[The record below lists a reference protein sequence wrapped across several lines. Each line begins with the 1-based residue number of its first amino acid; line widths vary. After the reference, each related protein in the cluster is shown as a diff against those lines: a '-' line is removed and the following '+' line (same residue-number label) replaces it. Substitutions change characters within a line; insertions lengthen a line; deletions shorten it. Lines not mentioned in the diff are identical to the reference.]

1 MSDAVTPPL
10 ASPHTSPPAL
20 PHANSYTNTVTGAT
34 PNPLMPV
41 PDAVDEAFADGANRV
56 LARAVEL
63 ARVVVGAHQAA
74 VAVMVDRDWSTVRKF
89 FSLSEKYAA
98 WRDYATPATGYGT
111 HGWLLRQA
119 GCVRLTQAELEAHPQ
134 WRNFGTEAGKHPPMR
149 GWMAVPIADRAG
161 TVWGLLQ
168 LSDRYEGEFT
178 AEDER
183 HFTAFAALVSEALE
197 ALWEV
202 RNLQK
207 ATPTAGRAASEAS
220 S

>member
-1 MSDAVTPPL
+1 MPDTATP
-10 ASPHTSPPAL
+10 S
-20 PHANSYTNTVTGAT
+20 HANVYANAVTGAT
-34 PNPLMPV
+34 PNPLMPT
-41 PDAVDEAFADGANRV
+41 PDAVDEAFAEGANRV

-63 ARVVVGAHQAA
+63 ARVAVGAHQAA
-74 VAVMVDRDWSTVRKF
+74 AAVMVDRDWSTVRKF

-119 GCVRLTQAELEAHPQ
+119 GCVRLTQAELEAHPH
-134 WRNFGTEAGKHPPMR
+134 WKNFGTEAGKHPPMR
-149 GWMAVPIADRAG
+149 GWMAVPITDRAG

-183 HFTAFAALVSEALE
+183 HFTSFAALVSEALE
-197 ALWEV
+197 ALWDV
-202 RNLQK
+202 RNLRK
-207 ATPTAGRAASEAS
+207 AAPQGERGAPTPRSA
-220 S
+220 

>member
-1 MSDAVTPPL
+1 MPDTATP
-10 ASPHTSPPAL
+10 S
-20 PHANSYTNTVTGAT
+20 HANVYANAVTGAT
-34 PNPLMPV
+34 PNPLMPA
-41 PDAVDEAFADGANRV
+41 PDAVDEAFAEGANRV

-74 VAVMVDRDWSTVRKF
+74 AAVLVDRDWSTIRKF

-134 WRNFGTEAGKHPPMR
+134 WRNFGTEAAKHPPMR
-149 GWMAVPIADRAG
+149 GWMAVPITDRAG

-168 LSDRYEGEFT
+168 LSDRYEAEFT

-197 ALWEV
+197 ALWDV
-202 RNLQK
+202 RNLRK
-207 ATPTAGRAASEAS
+207 AAADVITPDEEDS
-220 S
+220 

>member
-1 MSDAVTPPL
+1 MPDTATP
-10 ASPHTSPPAL
+10 S
-20 PHANSYTNTVTGAT
+20 HANVYANAVTGAT
-34 PNPLMPV
+34 PNPLMPA
-41 PDAVDEAFADGANRV
+41 PDAVDEAFAEGANRV

-74 VAVMVDRDWSTVRKF
+74 AAVMVDRDWSTIRKF

-134 WRNFGTEAGKHPPMR
+134 WRNFGTEAAKHPPMR

-197 ALWEV
+197 ALWDV
-202 RNLQK
+202 RNLRK
-207 ATPTAGRAASEAS
+207 AAPQGEHGAPTPRSP
-220 S
+220 

>member
-1 MSDAVTPPL
+1 MPDTATP
-10 ASPHTSPPAL
+10 S
-20 PHANSYTNTVTGAT
+20 HANVYANAVTGAT
-34 PNPLMPV
+34 PNPLMPT
-41 PDAVDEAFADGANRV
+41 PDAVDEAFAEGANRV

-74 VAVMVDRDWSTVRKF
+74 AAVMVDRDWSTVRKF

-119 GCVRLTQAELEAHPQ
+119 GCVRLTQAELEAHPH
-134 WRNFGTEAGKHPPMR
+134 WKNFGTEAGKHPPMR
-149 GWMAVPIADRAG
+149 GWMAVPITDRAG

-183 HFTAFAALVSEALE
+183 HFTSFAALVSEALE
-197 ALWEV
+197 ALWDV
-202 RNLQK
+202 RNLRK
-207 ATPTAGRAASEAS
+207 AAPQGERGAPTPRSA
-220 S
+220 

>member
-1 MSDAVTPPL
+1 MSDAVTS
-10 ASPHTSPPAL
+10 SPVQTHT
-20 PHANSYTNTVTGAT
+20 NTYTNAVTGAT

-41 PDAVDEAFADGANRV
+41 PDAVDDAFAEGANRV

-74 VAVMVDRDWSTVRKF
+74 AAVMVDRDWSTVRKF

-149 GWMAVPIADRAG
+149 GWMAVPITDRAG

-197 ALWEV
+197 ALWDV
-202 RNLQK
+202 RNLRK
-207 ATPTAGRAASEAS
+207 ATPTTERATSAPS